1 MWPKATTIN
10 WRSNLQLEPA
20 SVGNNNTDDNGTSK
34 QKKIAKTRDAKC
46 ATLTLMSF
54 LTWSQLHLSFKR
66 LLHLNLRQCHKPL
79 CISEHILYHKVL
91 FQGIHKGK
99 WKEKKM
105 DQPAYNSRFIAN
117 PSLWSLYWYHGM
129 STLAYQQTL
138 SVTQLQQS
146 PKKVLDRNSRS
157 PRKTELAED

>member
-20 SVGNNNTDDNGTSK
+20 SVGNNNTGDNGTSK

-54 LTWSQLHLSFKR
+54 LTRLQLHLSFKR

-79 CISEHILYHKVL
+79 CISEHILYRKL
-91 FQGIHKGK
+91 PPQSSTREMDG
-99 WKEKKM
+99 KKM

-117 PSLWSLYWYHGM
+117 PSMWSLYWYHGM
-129 STLAYQQTL
+129 STLAYQQTI